1 MPEASLSYPDA
12 TIRAF
17 LEQNA
22 NNPAEA
28 LKNALISEA
37 GFRQQF
43 AQQPDAIA
51 CAILPKDELEKTG
64 YGVVMPLKENERRKP
79 GELAICSEKMDQFRR
94 NWRLFTENSL
104 ENLNWNNVFVAGG
117 AVNACLLPIPKEH
130 SATYS
135 QIRQYYHSTAYG
147 GSDIDLF
154 IYGLDEEQAKIK
166 MDEIY
171 TSVRDSIPWEVTCI
185 RSKNVVTLVSQYP
198 YRHIQ
203 IILRLYRSPAEV
215 LMGFDVDC
223 CSVGFD
229 GKKVWALPRAREA
242 FIRQQNSVDMTR
254 RSPSYEVRLA
264 KYAKRGFEIHVPGLD
279 RQRIDPTIY
288 ERGFE
293 KLYGLARLLVLE
305 ELATPEVRYTFLEK
319 RREHRKRPAHK
330 NAGSYAAKDRQGDLK
345 ALEADNNDYETVH
358 LPYGPRWHAGN
369 TVKQLYTK
377 DVVLNSPW
385 YTKNKGRSIKFHRH
399 PCFFGTMEEVMND
412 CCGYCPDVT
421 KLAEEDKPH
430 QNELDIYV
438 QGTISF
444 IKDDPGRQAIGS
456 FHPITDGDWSA
467 EAYIKQPCNDLC
479 AAASNGDLDTV
490 KQLLNS
496 IQPAKA
502 NVAEL
507 DGTDHVQDAIMVL
520 EEPQDNANTP
530 TVDVNI
536 RDHVGRTPLQLAVLE
551 GHRDVAAFL
560 IDQGARIC
568 ARVADGRTV
577 LHLAAQQG
585 NSEIIRLLL
594 ARSEENRKAKEAR
607 ESAAM
612 EIFSIDIIEKHEL
625 SDYPGRI
632 NWDQEADG
640 ETEKLEPEEI
650 DDDIIDISVVD
661 WDFQLT
667 AMEHAVFYGNLDVVK
682 VLIDAGA
689 DPCRVIKFKA
699 RRLIYYP
706 LTLSMAIKDTETSL
720 EVAKYLI
727 SKGAR
732 PTQRII
738 FHAAIKY
745 GRFQF
750 IELFISAAKNPLSL
764 VNSLNAQFKSP
775 LQDVVELLLKNG
787 AKLTVL
793 FTSHKSILTTV
804 EHFYESVARL
814 MSIWKNKPHL
824 ILTDLLSRSLPLG
837 VDINKFN
844 PIGYFGEYHTILDKI
859 EANIRRVEKQI
870 NTLQPTV
877 SVKPSE
883 NQQILLQLYLDQVNA
898 CKDDSYERYC
908 WDRSYYN
915 LRTPLS
921 TSTKVE
927 ESDDFIK
934 AKKKLKELE
943 ARRDYFISHN
953 AKRYIELFP
962 DQKEDQLSKRYR
974 SEYGYRPYNMHAI
987 NPTVVETKEK
997 PEIPQIFAYTLPN
1010 ITSGVIRMSV
1020 CQEEQDT
1027 YYGLFNAVWN
1037 NDIATVKRLTSP
1049 VKHTSEQHLLH
1060 IGVYDQNSQ
1069 SLLSIACLR
1078 GHAEMA
1084 SLIIEIADKQYTP
1097 KVKSEKNDRKEKAI
1111 NNYTLRIIVINRRE
1125 NADTGDDDDDEDEDE
1140 LQRIRDHDL
1149 PEVPYKPLVNHMLP
1163 KNLLT
1168 GQHSIYLGSILPDG
1182 WIEYNPNQNN
1192 GVKPLKSIFKALTP
1206 LQIAVIRGDLEL
1218 VRALLNATKKLE
1230 NGLDLDTKVQS
1241 DAVQAL
1247 ISSERGNSYG
1257 NTAITAFFSTSLA
1270 VLLGHEEIIDLFIE
1284 ECAAGDSFSGVNIY
1298 RDCDEIDP
1306 ETKLNITENYLGLN
1320 VDGKKKLS
1328 WINKHNPDNRDPK
1341 DLPLLHLAI
1350 SANNHRSMAYLL
1362 SDRPTHALRRFAQKH
1377 PQDRRTSVLKT
1388 DTELEDATKRLI
1400 GVDSINK
1407 PTPIHIAVAAN
1418 QPDALRFI
1426 IQHYQQLYIR
1436 PIYLAIANNQLESF
1450 DTLVEF
1456 GANPLATYKG
1466 WNIAHF
1472 AAYHDHHETLRHI
1485 ASKVTADEW
1494 RQLMSSRATG
1504 CLWTPLAVAVAKSNL
1519 DATYT
1524 ILELLPDSSALN
1536 IFDADC
1542 ELPLH
1547 LAIKKQHSF
1556 IVGRLIEEI
1565 RTRQLWALL
1574 SVENGAGMIAH
1585 ELTQQLALGTFCNK
1599 NPATPYDNKDIPS
1612 ADALFEM
1619 KKLSFNPDIPT
1630 IQAIMTLVQPE
1641 ITPLN
1646 ISRKTI
1652 ELQQLHELIKEA
1664 ANDSRRLARMHYWSR
1679 QHDNERNMPKTPSH
1693 IPTFNVIWRIQANTQ
1708 PLETDDPTKLRFCVP
1723 KIIDIYG

>member
-43 AQQPDAIA
+43 AQQPDGHR
-51 CAILPKDELEKTG
+51 LRNPYVSLLDVFQHPELWYHQETVPKDELEKTG

-305 ELATPEVRYTFLEK
+305 ELATPEVRYKFLEM
-319 RREHRKRPAHK
+319 RREQRKRPAHK

-507 DGTDHVQDAIMVL
+507 DGTDHVQDVIMVS

-585 NSEIIRLLL
+585 DSEIIRLLL

-612 EIFSIDIIEKHEL
+612 EDVVSDTASEASSIDIIEKHEL

-732 PTQRII
+732 PTQLNHNSESI

-775 LQDVVELLLKNG
+775 LCEALNVENQDVVELLLKNG
-787 AKLTVL
+787 AKPQIDIDDCRAFLRVNKQYYSAMEQEAKNSLNLPKPQLNHGFGTNN
-793 FTSHKSILTTV
+793 FTSSPQAT
-804 EHFYESVARL
+804 EHHHLNPEQVAEFMVKRIVQPIIYTYE
-814 MSIWKNKPHL
+814 N
-824 ILTDLLSRSLPLG
+824 DLYKLLVPLNI
-837 VDINKFN
+837 DINIPYSPN
-844 PIGYFGEYHTILDKI
+844 ISGMQLTILDKI
-859 EANIRRVEKQI
+859 ETDIRAVEQKLS
-870 NTLQPTV
+870 TLQSKASAKSTA
-877 SVKPSE
+877 STKSSE
-883 NQQILLQLYLDQVNA
+883 NQQDPTQVYLDQFNA
-898 CKDDSYERYC
+898 CEHDTYERYC
-908 WDRSYYN
+908 WDKAYYS
-915 LRTPLS
+915 LRKPVDAPL
-921 TSTKVE
+921 
-927 ESDDFIK
+927 K
-934 AKKKLKELE
+934 AKDNNYVESYQKKYVVDEQKKLKKLNI
-943 ARRDYFISHN
+943 RRDYFISYN
-953 AKRYIELFP
+953 AKHYSELFP
-962 DQKEDQLSKRYR
+962 ESEEEQQNKRHR
-974 SEYGYRPYNMHAI
+974 SENTSTSYDKKVADSRV
-987 NPTVVETKEK
+987 TDTKESK

-1010 ITSGVIRMSV
+1010 ITS
-1020 CQEEQDT
+1020 EEQDT

-1097 KVKSEKNDRKEKAI
+1097 K
-1111 NNYTLRIIVINRRE
+1111 IIVINVCFKLDKLASDSEDDDEYYSEEE

-1247 ISSERGNSYG
+1247 IS
-1257 NTAITAFFSTSLA
+1257 T

-1306 ETKLNITENYLGLN
+1306 ETKLNIKENYLGLN

-1426 IQHYQQLYIR
+1426 IQHYQQLYSHDPSKFKQLLEFNDKGNLVR

-1504 CLWTPLAVAVAKSNL
+1504 CLQTPLAIAVSKTDSNTAKV
-1519 DATYT
+1519 
-1524 ILELLPDSSALN
+1524 IIKLLPDASVLN
-1536 IFDADC
+1536 IYDANC

-1547 LAIKKQHSF
+1547 LAIKNKMPSIITQM
-1556 IVGRLIEEI
+1556 IAII
-1565 RTRQLWALL
+1565 RQNELWSLL
-1574 SVENGAGMIAH
+1574 MTENGTGIIAY
-1585 ELTQQLALGTFCNK
+1585 EFSQQLALSNFCSSE
-1599 NPATPYDNKDIPS
+1599 PLMPYRYY
-1612 ADALFEM
+1612 ADQILRQHFH
-1619 KKLSFNPDIPT
+1619 
-1630 IQAIMTLVQPE
+1630 AIIHMV
-1641 ITPLN
+1641 
-1646 ISRKTI
+1646 
-1652 ELQQLHELIKEA
+1652 
-1664 ANDSRRLARMHYWSR
+1664 RLA
-1679 QHDNERNMPKTPSH
+1679 KT
-1693 IPTFNVIWRIQANTQ
+1693 FR
-1708 PLETDDPTKLRFCVP
+1708 R
-1723 KIIDIYG
+1723 